1 MKKKPYIILSVMLT
15 VMLLSACVSSAGASS
30 DRFSDVQSSSW
41 YYDTVTQMTEKG
53 WLNGYPDGTF
63 RPNATI
69 TGAEYTSVIARIK
82 GLGSSSNTV
91 SNHWA
96 SGILQSALDAGY
108 YDYDELPP
116 TGEKYD
122 SIITRQTAVSIL
134 MRAFAP
140 DASGDYN
147 TESVKMNDFTALD
160 GRYYNTTFAAYAT
173 GMAQGDSNGNF
184 RPKSGL
190 TRAEACTLIM
200 RAFDKFGTDSDSVP
214 NDTETPSPSATVKGG
229 VSQNGQLHVTGTQLC
244 NKDGE
249 PVVLHGMSTHGI
261 QWFPQYASAESIKAT
276 ADAGANLFRIA
287 MYTAENGYISDKHIK
302 NTVINAADAAI
313 SNDMYVIIDWHIL
326 SDGNPQTYKSEAKQ
340 FFTEMAERYA
350 DSPAVLYEICN
361 EPNGNVSWKN
371 DIKPYAEE
379 MIQTIRA
386 IDSDAIILVGS
397 STWSQDLD
405 KAAESPISAS
415 NIMYT
420 CHFYAGTHTQW
431 LRDRITA
438 AMKAGLPVFISEW
451 GTSDASGN
459 GGVYLDEAQKWIDF
473 MNQNNISWANWSLC
487 DKNESSAALISGAS
501 PSGGWSQAELTASGK
516 FVFSKF

>member
-1 MKKKPYIILSVMLT
+1 
-15 VMLLSACVSSAGASS
+15 
-30 DRFSDVQSSSW
+30 
-41 YYDTVTQMTEKG
+41 
-53 WLNGYPDGTF
+53 
-63 RPNATI
+63 
-69 TGAEYTSVIARIK
+69 
-82 GLGSSSNTV
+82 
-91 SNHWA
+91 
-96 SGILQSALDAGY
+96 
-108 YDYDELPP
+108 
-116 TGEKYD
+116 
-122 SIITRQTAVSIL
+122 
-134 MRAFAP
+134 
-140 DASGDYN
+140 
-147 TESVKMNDFTALD
+147 
-160 GRYYNTTFAAYAT
+160 
-173 GMAQGDSNGNF
+173 
-184 RPKSGL
+184 
-190 TRAEACTLIM
+190 
-200 RAFDKFGTDSDSVP
+200 
-214 NDTETPSPSATVKGG
+214 
-229 VSQNGQLHVTGTQLC
+229 
-244 NKDGE
+244 
-249 PVVLHGMSTHGI
+249 MSTHGI

-287 MYTAENGYISDKHIK
+287 MYTAENGYISDKNIK